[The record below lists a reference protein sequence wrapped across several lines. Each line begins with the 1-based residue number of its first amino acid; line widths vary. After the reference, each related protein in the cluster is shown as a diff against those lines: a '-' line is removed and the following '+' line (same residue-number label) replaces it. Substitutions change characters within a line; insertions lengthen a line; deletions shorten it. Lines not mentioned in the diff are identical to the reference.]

1 MGLVIP
7 EEILQ
12 ASHLTPLELKREI
25 AVMLFSQDRLT
36 LGQAAE
42 LSDMSQ
48 RQFLALLAS
57 RQVPVHYDEADL
69 ERDLET
75 VKTLGTE

>member
-7 EEILQ
+7 EEVLE

-25 AVMLFSQDRLT
+25 AVMLFAQERLT
-36 LGQAAE
+36 LGQASELAE
-42 LSDMSQ
+42 MSQ

-57 RQVPVHYDEADL
+57 RQIPVHYGDAELEKDL
-69 ERDLET
+69 TT
-75 VKTLGTE
+75 VGTLGSA